1 MYFWK
6 TIVERKVN
14 QTTLVNNIF
23 VSKVKKKIV
32 IVKTTVITITSVSI
46 KNVVE

>member
-1 MYFWK
+1 M
-6 TIVERKVN
+6 ERKVN